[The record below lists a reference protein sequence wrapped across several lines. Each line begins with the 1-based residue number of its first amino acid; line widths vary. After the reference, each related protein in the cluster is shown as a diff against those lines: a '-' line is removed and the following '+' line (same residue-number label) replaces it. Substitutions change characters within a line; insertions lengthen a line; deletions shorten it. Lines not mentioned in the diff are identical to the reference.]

1 MAVYA
6 GEQLLPFTK
15 SHGRTWFDPQT
26 GGIWFNWTCSGFTL
40 AFTGKTLRAR
50 VMAFGDQVP
59 GPPGVPVL
67 TDYPCLGVAVQ
78 DGEALSARFACG
90 GGPQWY
96 PLFSGEEG
104 SHTLRL
110 VKLSENMRGKACL
123 LALETDGELLAPQE
137 ADKRLSIE
145 FVGDSITCGYGNEAP
160 GPEAPFQTA
169 EENGWMTYGAL
180 AARELEAEFSMVSV
194 SGIAAARAKHP
205 FLPSPQMEEVYP
217 FTDRYGYERLELEPL
232 PWDFAAH
239 PKDLVVINLGT
250 NDVNPIRFA
259 KDTAAA
265 DQEEAWFVER
275 YRAFVEKVR
284 RLNGPDTA
292 ILGHSLRA
300 GPYGLL
306 PVRQNPADGGRL
318 SKGHR
323 RPAGFLP
330 EAHRH
335 QPDGRGLWQRRSPL
349 PENPHP
355 HGPGAGK
362 AHPPAGACITGFSA
376 FSPRGV
382 CLRHIPRFFPATNQ
396 ESFSKWN
403 KIESR
408 PVIFG

>member
-59 GPPGVPVL
+59 GSPGVPVL

-110 VKLSENMRGKACL
+110 VKLSENMRGKTCL

-169 EENGWMTYGAL
+169 EENGWMTYGDL

-292 ILGHSLRA
+292 ILCVL
-300 GPYGLL
+300 GPMDYYLYDKIQQTVAAYQKDTGDQRVFCLKL
-306 PVRQNPADGGRL
+306 IGINL
-318 SKGHR
+318 MEE
-323 RPAGFLP
+323 GFGS
-330 EAHRH
+330 A
-335 QPDGRGLWQRRSPL
+335 
-349 PENPHP
+349 
-355 HGPGAGK
+355 
-362 AHPPAGACITGFSA
+362 AHPSLKT
-376 FSPRGV
+376 
-382 CLRHIPRFFPATNQ
+382 HIRMGRELAKRIRQ
-396 ESFSKWN
+396 L
-403 KIESR
+403 
-408 PVIFG
+408 GLA